1 MAVAN
6 GSNSDFNF
14 MINDCDISN
23 NTLTS
28 KDSLV
33 EFGEINYKN
42 FMVTLDDVDIK
53 INSLELGTMFGLKLN
68 CK

>member
-1 MAVAN
+1 
-6 GSNSDFNF
+6 

>member
-1 MAVAN
+1 MNCTIA
-6 GSNSDFNF
+6 
-14 MINDCDISN
+14 N

-33 EFGEINYKN
+33 EFGEINYRN
-42 FMVTLDDVDIK
+42 FLVTMDNIDISG
-53 INSLELGTMFGLKLN
+53 NSLELGTIYGLKLN